1 MASPG
6 VHVEGLRETIR
17 SLERFGVAATDLK
30 AAFKRIGSIVAHEAV
45 AMTPTLTGRL
55 AASIRASNTK
65 NKSQVRAGSA
75 RVPYAGVIHY
85 GGYNNITG
93 VPFLTMAVQNK
104 QQEAVRQMETDL
116 NRLIQ
121 SLDLN

>member
-1 MASPG
+1 MASG
-6 VHVEGLRETIR
+6 VRFEGLRETVK
-17 SLERFGVAATDLK
+17 SLQRFGVEVADLK
-30 AAFKRIGSIVAHEAV
+30 AAFKRIGDTVVREAV
-45 AMTPTLTGRL
+45 TITPTLTGRL

-65 NKSQVRAGSA
+65 NKSEVRAGGA

-93 VPFLTMAVQNK
+93 THFLERAVEAK
-104 QQEAVRQMETDL
+104 QGEAVRQMETDL

-121 SLDLN
+121 TLGLD